1 MGLAWQCGEQ
11 QQLPEDEGACDNA
24 LAQKKGQVEAK
35 GDDQLRVIAHELLNN
50 LRDTADFLIDLGLYQ
65 YAYTA
70 LRVIG
75 VDTPELVGVP
85 AEVKAAGLAAKARTT
100 ALLLDRPALLDTRRE
115 KRSFERFVGR
125 VWLPRPDDLAVPPA
139 QLTPLQVGDT
149 VFVDLAEVL
158 IAEGHGK
165 PIPG

>member
-1 MGLAWQCGEQ
+1 MSRKPSVLQDHPVDFADAKAAGLYRAVCQYVVDG
-11 QQLPEDEGACDNA
+11 
-24 LAQKKGQVEAK
+24 
-35 GDDQLRVIAHELLNN
+35 
-50 LRDTADFLIDLGLYQ
+50 DTADFLIDLGLYQ

-85 AEVKAAGLAAKARTT
+85 AEVKAAGLAAKARTE

-165 PIPG
+165 PIRG

>member
-1 MGLAWQCGEQ
+1 MSRKPSVLQDHPVDFGDAKAAGLYRAVCQHVVDG
-11 QQLPEDEGACDNA
+11 
-24 LAQKKGQVEAK
+24 
-35 GDDQLRVIAHELLNN
+35 
-50 LRDTADFLIDLGLYQ
+50 DTADFLIDLGLYQ

-85 AEVKAAGLAAKARTT
+85 AEVKAAGLAAKARTE